1 LKVHIWSELLS
12 LDPEEPPQAASGV
25 SEMTV
30 ATAAAVSLVFEVLGR
45 NPVKGMRMAPAY
57 CSIVQKTE

>member
-1 LKVHIWSELLS
+1 LLS
-12 LDPEEPPQAASGV
+12 LDPDEPPQAASGV